1 MPLDGESLIRQ
12 TLALGNKRGG
22 RTMKKL
28 CTILAVASASPLVV
42 QAQTIAPVTAP
53 AVAPTIAAPEAPKL
67 MLPVNTE
74 IAVTPNDNLTTKGA
88 KEGDTFMMSTVFDVM
103 YNGYVVIPRGTPG
116 QGHISWRTGKGAFGK
131 SAKMDVSF
139 DWLDLNGR
147 RIALT
152 GKHRQEGQGN
162 TGAAVGAVVAV
173 GVFGAFVTGKSA
185 KIPHGMQLSARTA
198 ESLPIVIPT
207 GATPVPTAGVAP
219 AATTAAVI
227 PAATVTAPVK

>member
-1 MPLDGESLIRQ
+1 
-12 TLALGNKRGG
+12 
-22 RTMKKL
+22 MKKL
-28 CTILAVASASPLVV
+28 CTILAVVTALPSSLS
-42 QAQTIAPVTAP
+42 AQTTAPVAAP
-53 AVAPTIAAPEAPKL
+53 APTVAPPQAPAMIEAPKL
-67 MLPVNTE
+67 ILPVNTE

-88 KEGDTFMMSTVFDVM
+88 KEGDTFMMTTVFDVM

-185 KIPHGMQLSARTA
+185 KIPHGMQMSARTA
-198 ESLPIVIPT
+198 EALPIIIPAGVT
-207 GATPVPTAGVAP
+207 QVPSAGVAP
-219 AATTAAVI
+219 VATSAAAV
-227 PAATVTAPVK
+227 AAPVK

>member
-1 MPLDGESLIRQ
+1 M
-12 TLALGNKRGG
+12 
-22 RTMKKL
+22 
-28 CTILAVASASPLVV
+28 V
-42 QAQTIAPVTAP
+42 
-53 AVAPTIAAPEAPKL
+53 EAPKL
-67 MLPVNTE
+67 ILPVNTE
-74 IAVTPNDNLTTKGA
+74 IAVTPNDNLTSKGG
-88 KEGDTFMMSTVFDVM
+88 KEGDTFMMTTVFDVM

-131 SAKMDVSF
+131 SAKMDVAF

-185 KIPHGMQLSARTA
+185 KIPHGMQMSARTA
-198 ESLPIVIPT
+198 EALPIIIPAGVT
-207 GATPVPTAGVAP
+207 QVPSAGVAP
-219 AATTAAVI
+219 AATSAA
-227 PAATVTAPVK
+227 PAAAPTK